1 MWFYNFGLILYVWA
15 IRLVAPR
22 HPKARLWIEGRKDL
36 FRRMREAIA
45 PTDRIIWIHVASL
58 GEFEQGRPIIEQL
71 RKTHPEYK
79 AGYGLYELRHDARG
93 DSGRGV
99 LSNVLCFK
107 MDASEY
113 DKGAIIL
120 IPDGETGNTKV
131 EVEANRDMQR
141 VVDIINE

>member
-1 MWFYNFGLILYVWA
+1 
-15 IRLVAPR
+15 
-22 HPKARLWIEGRKDL
+22 
-36 FRRMREAIA
+36 
-45 PTDRIIWIHVASL
+45 
-58 GEFEQGRPIIEQL
+58 
-71 RKTHPEYK
+71 
-79 AGYGLYELRHDARG
+79 
-93 DSGRGV
+93 
-99 LSNVLCFK
+99 